1 MIFKATTH
9 AYNTCWIES
18 FSESELWKTEIYI
31 SGFRQHYWYSG
42 HWIRNSACSRTIKSH
57 TFEWL

>member
-9 AYNTCWIES
+9 AYNTCWIKS

-31 SGFRQHYWYSG
+31 SGFRPHYWYSS
-42 HWIRNSACSRTIKSH
+42 HWIRNSACFRTVKSH
-57 TFEWL
+57 AFEWL

>member
-9 AYNTCWIES
+9 AYNTCWIKS

-31 SGFRQHYWYSG
+31 SGFRPHYWYSS
-42 HWIRNSACSRTIKSH
+42 HWIRNSACFRSEC
-57 TFEWL
+57 FL